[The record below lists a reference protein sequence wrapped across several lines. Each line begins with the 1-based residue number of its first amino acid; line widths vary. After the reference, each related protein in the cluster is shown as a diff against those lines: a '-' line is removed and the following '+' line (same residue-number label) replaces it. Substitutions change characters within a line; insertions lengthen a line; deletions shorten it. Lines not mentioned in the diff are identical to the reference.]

1 MCLDLIWIKLFSAFH
16 VCCQKVRNPLR
27 LSTQNKPK
35 FWCVLTYS
43 NHFAPK
49 LKSNLLHAFPHPHKA
64 FYIFILFYLFASL
77 WISVFADTQS
87 RNTSFSLVTEGCQGS
102 LTELCPCK
110 RQAFIIDYTESQ
122 QPLAKRSKNTH
133 CSLTCLL
140 PDLCDWGLSHKGQR
154 VQGKTFVC
162 WLFYVNSASNM
173 RPICNRLKYT
183 CKDQKCGHEN
193 MQTTRSTSI
202 V

>member
-1 MCLDLIWIKLFSAFH
+1 MISFHLPRWSFSK
-16 VCCQKVRNPLR
+16 VTCCMH
-27 LSTQNKPK
+27 
-35 FWCVLTYS
+35 FLT
-43 NHFAPK
+43 HIRI
-49 LKSNLLHAFPHPHKA
+49 
-64 FYIFILFYLFASL
+64 FYIFILFYLFTSL

-110 RQAFIIDYTESQ
+110 RQAFVIDYTESQ

-154 VQGKTFVC
+154 VQGKTFVW